1 MTKTTVRQRRSPQL
15 RLEIAGDQI
24 APSLRTR
31 IDERIRRAFVGVRTS
46 PVHTRVTFADV
57 NGPKGG
63 VDIRCA
69 IDVQLPRTALL
80 HATATADRPITAF
93 NRSADVITRQIAR
106 KLLRREESGRRPK
119 KYYAARRL
127 LWPRNGQAI

>member
-1 MTKTTVRQRRSPQL
+1 MRV
-15 RLEIAGDQI
+15 DQ
-24 APSLRTR
+24 
-31 IDERIRRAFVGVRTS
+31 RIRRALIGVRTN
-46 PVHTRVTFADV
+46 PVHARVTVADV

-69 IDVQLPRTALL
+69 IDVQIPRSAPL

-93 NRSADVITRQIAR
+93 NRSADVITRQVAR
-106 KLLRREESGRRPK
+106 QLLRREESGRRPK

-127 LWPRNGQAI
+127 L